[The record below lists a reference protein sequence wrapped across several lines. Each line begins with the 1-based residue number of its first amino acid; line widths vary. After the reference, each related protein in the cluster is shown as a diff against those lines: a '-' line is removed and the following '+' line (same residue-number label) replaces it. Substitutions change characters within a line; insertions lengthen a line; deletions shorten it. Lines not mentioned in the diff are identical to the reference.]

1 MRHKLMGTI
10 LSLLMVSSVLTVGF
24 ASWTIVSVDAYD
36 EITGDIQSENILNMS
51 DYITMPTPT
60 PLKYNRDGFLGD
72 DKYNSQISVKG
83 YTLHV
88 SKCKND
94 LNVNALD
101 IVIKLN
107 YVDLK
112 PSTMDIFKDITVEV
126 YHNNQLLNG
135 NLKVERNNIS
145 LITTI
150 SISGSDMDLT
160 DYVFDINYIFNL
172 NNTYF
177 NNNDS
182 PLWQKSQPVFKI
194 SSVLQI
200 K

>member
-24 ASWTIVSVDAYD
+24 ASWTIVNIDAYD

-60 PLKYNRDGFLGD
+60 PLKYNRDGFLGA
-72 DKYNSQISVKG
+72 DKYKSEISVSG

-88 SKCKND
+88 SKCKAD
-94 LNVNALD
+94 LNVNAVD
-101 IVIKLN
+101 IVIKLL
-107 YVDLK
+107 YVDK
-112 PSTMDIFKDITVEV
+112 VPSTKDIFEHITVEV
-126 YHNNQLLNG
+126 YHDNQLLTENVDV
-135 NLKVERNNIS
+135 KRNNVS

-150 SISGSDMDLT
+150 SVSGNDMNLV
-160 DYVFDINYIFNL
+160 DYVFDIKYKFNL
-172 NNTYF
+172 DSTYF

-182 PLWQKSQPVFKI
+182 PLWQKSQPVFNI
-194 SSVLQI
+194 SSLLQI